1 MTNRLAPHITER
13 QFTETVIELAKL
25 HGWKVAHFRTS
36 MDRGVWRTAMAGD
49 IGFPDLVLARKG
61 VVIFAELK
69 SERGRLSPH
78 QKAWLDALDP
88 APVIPGYV
96 RAEVWRP
103 SDIEEIKAVLR

>member
-69 SERGRLSPH
+69 SERGRVSVHQDEWLAALASMARQPH
-78 QKAWLDALDP
+78 SHK
-88 APVIPGYV
+88 V
-96 RAEVWRP
+96 RVWKP